1 MRARISLLVVATSSL
16 VLVSFLVPLAL
27 VLRTL
32 AADRAISAATAQA
45 QSMAPLVTTLETG
58 NLRLTVDL
66 VNAETRTPVT
76 IFLPSGLQLGSPAPV
91 SPAVR
96 LARHGRSF
104 SAEAPGGE
112 QVLVAVEGLTGGAAV
127 IRTFVPDSVLHH
139 GVTRAWLLLGGVGL
153 LLLVLSVL
161 VADQL
166 ARSLVRPLT
175 ALARASDRLA
185 AGDLSAR
192 AAVAGPPEVRRAGA
206 GLNRLAVRIGELLAH
221 ERETVADLSHRLRT
235 PLTALRIDAESLRD
249 GAEMERLL
257 ADVGSVERTVS
268 EIIREARRPGGGGSR
283 AMCDAA
289 RVISDRAAFW
299 WPLAEDQD
307 RRMTIEVAPG
317 PLPVF
322 VAADDLGTC
331 ADVLLGN
338 VFAHTPEGVAFAVR
352 LSRRA
357 AGGAWL
363 VVADDGPGFGAA
375 DPTRRGQ
382 SSGGSTGLGLDIA
395 RRIAEASGGTLIVG
409 RSASGGGSVTLA
421 LGSPATPRGDPA
433 APAAPA
439 QAARLI
445 AARQAGRSRPGA
457 GSPRG
462 AGPPAGSRGT
472 IAVTRSAPCGQ
483 AARRRGG
490 SRRRSWFVRPGRP
503 GRTDTAS

>member
-1 MRARISLLVVATSSL
+1 MRLRVSLLVVATSSL

-32 AADRAISAATAQA
+32 AADRAISAATAEA
-45 QSMAPLVTTLETG
+45 QSMAPLVTTVETRS
-58 NLRLTVDL
+58 LRLTVDQ
-66 VNAETRTPVT
+66 VNAETNTPVT
-76 IFLPSGLQLGSPAPV
+76 IFLPSGTELGQPAPI
-91 SPAVR
+91 SPAVQ
-96 LARHGRSF
+96 LARNGRSF
-104 SAEAPGGE
+104 SADAPGGK
-112 QVLVAVEGLTGGAAV
+112 QVLVAVEGLTGGSAV
-127 IRTFVPDSVLHH
+127 IRTFVPGSVLHH
-139 GVTRAWLLLGGVGL
+139 GVARAWVLLGGVGL

-175 ALARASDRLA
+175 ALARASDCLA

-268 EIIREARRPGGGGSR
+268 EIIREARRPGSGGGAQ

-289 RVISDRAAFW
+289 RVIAERAAFW

-307 RRMTIEVAPG
+307 RRMTVEVAPG
-317 PLPVF
+317 PVPVF
-322 VAADDLGTC
+322 VTADDLATC
-331 ADVLLGN
+331 ADILLGN
-338 VFAHTPEGVAFAVR
+338 VFAHTPEGVALAVR

-363 VVADDGPGFGAA
+363 VVTDDGPGFGDA

-395 RRIAEASGGTLIVG
+395 RRIAEASGGTLIIG
-409 RSASGGGSVTLA
+409 RSASGGGSVTLG
-421 LGSPATPRGDPA
+421 LGSPAGPPEEARRHRRPRLRQRALTPRVKQDRTGRALAGAPERGD
-433 APAAPA
+433 
-439 QAARLI
+439 
-445 AARQAGRSRPGA
+445 G
-457 GSPRG
+457 
-462 AGPPAGSRGT
+462 
-472 IAVTRSAPCGQ
+472 
-483 AARRRGG
+483 
-490 SRRRSWFVRPGRP
+490 PGRALP
-503 GRTDTAS
+503 